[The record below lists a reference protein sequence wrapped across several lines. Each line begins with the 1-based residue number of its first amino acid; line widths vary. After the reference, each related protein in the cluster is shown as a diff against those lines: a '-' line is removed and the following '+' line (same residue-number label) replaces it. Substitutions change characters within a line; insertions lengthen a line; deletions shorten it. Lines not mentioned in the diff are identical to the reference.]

1 MEIKKTKI
9 DLPTRNTLLFIL
21 NSIYDLEVKDTL
33 TKKTL
38 IKKISEVYQ
47 TEEGILKLIQILTTS
62 SYKKLERIY
71 NDYKNG
77 KDIIESFLKNKADDL
92 IDCALFYIIETKY
105 TDNSIDITYIFNSDA
120 FNNMEVL
127 FSKKGKEL
135 YEKEKLFEEVMI
147 GLTNI
152 YGVIKMDY
160 LVSLVNNYLKENFD
174 EDSLID
180 RLLTKLSFNQLVN
193 NFTINWK
200 NIGENDT
207 FFTFLEYDDELGR
220 ICESQKQ
227 LDFSYNI
234 FDLDEIISRAI
245 HNRSKNTDEVVKKI
259 KEYNKKI
266 TDEEIDRLI
275 DNSVRGNEEFLNQ
288 IEKLLNDVKE
298 DEKENMMKLLSTW
311 HNDLE
316 LYPLCGYSINNLK
329 EENYVS

>member
-1 MEIKKTKI
+1 MDIKKTKI
-9 DLPTRNTLLFIL
+9 DLSTRNTLLFIL
-21 NSIYDLEVKDTL
+21 NSIYEQDVKDTL

-38 IKKISEVYQ
+38 IKKINELYQ
-47 TEEGILKLIQILTTS
+47 DEENILRLIQILSTS

-71 NDYKNG
+71 NDYKKG
-77 KDIIESFLKNKADDL
+77 KDVIESFLNNKTDDL
-92 IDCALFYIIETKY
+92 IDCALFYIVETKY
-105 TDNSIDITYIFNSDA
+105 TDNSLDINYIFNIDA
-120 FNNMEVL
+120 FNHLDVL
-127 FSKKGKEL
+127 FSKRGKEL

-160 LVSLVNNYLKENFD
+160 FVSLVNSYLKESYD

-207 FFTFLEYDDELGR
+207 FFTFMEYDDELGR

-227 LDFSYNI
+227 LDYSYNI
-234 FDLDEIISRAI
+234 FDLDEVISRAI
-245 HNRSKNTDEVVKKI
+245 HNRSKSTNEVIKKI

-266 TDEEIDRLI
+266 TDEEIDRFI
-275 DNSVRGNEEFLNQ
+275 DNSVKGNEEFINQ
-288 IEKLLNDVKE
+288 IERILSDVEEAKK
-298 DEKENMMKLLSTW
+298 DDMVKILSNW

-316 LYPLCGYSINNLK
+316 LYPLCGNSINNLK